1 MNNHNCSVEYSVGF
15 SLAKASELYKEGK
28 IDEAKELVLQMAQSR
43 PDDTKTLRAVGL
55 FLISGEYYSEFE
67 VAANML
73 EKCFPDF
80 PSDALVYNQYA
91 YACWVIQRKEGA
103 LNGSLRAIALCPEN
117 IDTYIRLAMH
127 YFTEGQYTEA
137 FITLSAG
144 IACCQDKIRIKRG
157 YTWLKLAE
165 ILMKGIR
172 KVQFEF
178 GGKRFVFG
186 ISAYN
191 GQALETDLC
200 HAHGTFCEAEEL
212 RFLSKALGQCN
223 TIVECGILVGNHLIY
238 FMKMLSPRKIIGF
251 DADSR
256 SITEANRNVEL
267 NREDGLTTDVELH
280 HKAVGKAN
288 GQTTFNGQTV
298 DVVRLS
304 EAVTEPVD
312 FLKVDVDGMELEVI
326 EGAYELI
333 KRSRP
338 KIMIEVKKQNM
349 PAFFK
354 EMQGLGYRVEH
365 SFDRSDHGN
374 IFLVPN

>member
-1 MNNHNCSVEYSVGF
+1 MNNHNYSVEF
-15 SLAKASELYKEGK
+15 SLAKTRELYKEGK
-28 IDEAKELVLQMAQSR
+28 INEAKELVLQMAQSR
-43 PDDTKTLRAVGL
+43 SDDTKTLRAAGL
-55 FLISGEYYSEFE
+55 FLISGNYFSEFE

-80 PSDALVYNQYA
+80 PNDAIVYNQYA
-91 YACWVIQRKEGA
+91 YACWAIQRKEGA

-157 YTWLKLAE
+157 HAWLKLAE

-172 KVQFEF
+172 QVQFDF
-178 GGKRFVFG
+178 DGKSFVFG
-186 ISAYN
+186 LSAYN
-191 GQALETDLC
+191 GQALETDLY
-200 HAHGTFCEAEEL
+200 HVHGSFSEAEEL
-212 RFLSKALGQCN
+212 RFLRKALGQCN
-223 TIVECGILVGNHLIY
+223 PIVECGILVGNHLIY

-251 DADSR
+251 DANSR
-256 SITEANRNVEL
+256 SITETNKNVEL
-267 NREDGLTTDVELH
+267 NRDDGLTTDVELH
-280 HKAVGKAN
+280 YKVVGKVN
-288 GQTTFNGQTV
+288 GQTTFGGQTV
-298 DVVRLS
+298 EAVTLS

-312 FLKVDVDGMELEVI
+312 FLKVDVDGMELEVV

-338 KIMIEVKKQNM
+338 KIMIEVKKRNM
-349 PAFFK
+349 PDFFK
-354 EMQGLGYRVEH
+354 QMQGLGYRVEH
-365 SFDRSDHGN
+365 RFDRSSDSN
-374 IFLVPN
+374 IFLVPTDL